1 MPRRL
6 ITSKSQRPDVVS
18 KPRAISSA
26 AFLKLE
32 EIEEPLPLRSQGG
45 CWFNIGLRQL
55 HSGVEEH
62 FRPPTKAHPA
72 FAVKNIEKVFT
83 ILNGARVRCSWDEA
97 LGGFDPCSVGKSDG
111 VHGAHFLGVLASP
124 SGGYLTAKITL
135 PMFLR
140 S

>member
-1 MPRRL
+1 MLPRRL
-6 ITSKSQRPDVVS
+6 ITSKSQRPEVVS

-32 EIEEPLPLRSQGG
+32 EIEKPLPLRSQGG

-72 FAVKNIEKVFT
+72 FAVKNIEKVFI
-83 ILNGARVRCSWDEA
+83 ILNGACVRCSWDEA
-97 LGGFDPCSVGKSDG
+97 LDG
-111 VHGAHFLGVLASP
+111 VRCFYANVPCGNRLEFTEPTS
-124 SGGYLTAKITL
+124 
-135 PMFLR
+135 
-140 S
+140 